1 MTAFTPYYDSHWP
14 TNRKAELNSGFSGFF
29 AFWYYFV
36 NVNPAVTNCNF
47 IIYKRHSR
55 KNEMLRR
62 ESLAEHVRVLV
73 CVLKTREQD
82 IGLFLKEKPWP
93 VCVDLMFTYVGT
105 VILDRQ
111 IIF

>member
-1 MTAFTPYYDSHWP
+1 
-14 TNRKAELNSGFSGFF
+14 
-29 AFWYYFV
+29 
-36 NVNPAVTNCNF
+36 
-47 IIYKRHSR
+47 
-55 KNEMLRR
+55 MLRR